1 MHGFYVNIN
10 VKKEMFLWL
19 KLKHDPLLRLHEAT
33 SGSGVLAENQ
43 QPVQEDFP
51 LKVTFPLR
59 DAWCRVFSPKIE
71 DIMISTLC
79 CASHIGCTSCRLS
92 ICICF
97 TVVAFRWITL
107 NPLALWG
114 NEKAVFK
121 AWYCVTCCYHFHDSC
136 LAVQSIFAFF
146 ANDA

>member
-1 MHGFYVNIN
+1 
-10 VKKEMFLWL
+10 MFLWL
-19 KLKHDPLLRLHEAT
+19 KLKNVPLLRLHEAT

-79 CASHIGCTSCRLS
+79 CPAR
-92 ICICF
+92 
-97 TVVAFRWITL
+97 
-107 NPLALWG
+107 
-114 NEKAVFK
+114 
-121 AWYCVTCCYHFHDSC
+121 
-136 LAVQSIFAFF
+136 LAVQAADFQFAF
-146 ANDA
+146 ALL